1 MILNLNGKLNNLIN
15 KHLNP
20 QNKLHE
26 NIILY
31 KTLYSALDT
40 PYSTNWIVHKYI
52 GHKNK
57 VINKKWEVNQLN
69 AYP

>member
-1 MILNLNGKLNNLIN
+1 MEKLNNLIN

-40 PYSTNWIVHKYI
+40 F
-52 GHKNK
+52 NK
-57 VINKKWEVNQLN
+57 LNCKWKHS
-69 AYP
+69 YMK